1 MVIIII
7 KENLN
12 MKDII
17 LCEYGCGQQAKFK
30 TKGGRNICC
39 KSPNQCQV
47 NRKKNSQKVKI
58 AHAKE
63 PEKWKVQNHGEK
75 YKKWR
80 ESNPDK
86 FAKCRI
92 KSGKTLK
99 DKFKTG
105 ELIPNWLGKTL
116 SNEHKQKISEKMY
129 QRTCRGWSHCKYFEV
144 FSPTTNE
151 IVKVQGTW
159 QLKYAEYLNQNNI
172 SWIRSRK
179 INLKYRLHQDDYLH
193 TYYPDFYL
201 PEQDVYIEI
210 KGRYQQQQR
219 IKMERVIQ
227 QNKDKTIKL
236 VFKHELESLLNQKL

>member
-1 MVIIII
+1 M
-7 KENLN
+7 E
-12 MKDII
+12 DII
-17 LCEYGCGQQAKFK
+17 LCQYGCGQEAKFV
-30 TKGGRNICC
+30 N
-39 KSPNQCQV
+39 KSGKHSCSKHFSQCPV
-47 NRKKNSQKVKI
+47 NRKKNSQNIKI
-58 AHAKE
+58 AHEKY
-63 PEKWKVQNHGEK
+63 PEKWINI
-75 YKKWR
+75 KKGGFASKSWV
-80 ESNPDK
+80 ENNPDK
-86 FAKCRI
+86 YKAMHKQ
-92 KSGKTLK
+92 SGAT
-99 DKFKTG
+99 FKQRLQSGEISHPWTG
-105 ELIPNWLGKTL
+105 KNHTKQA
-116 SNEHKQKISEKMY
+116 KQKISEKMY
-129 QRTCRGWSHCKYFEV
+129 ERTCRGWSHCKYFEV
-144 FSPTTNE
+144 FNLTTNE

-227 QNKDKTIKL
+227 QNKNKTIKL

>member
-1 MVIIII
+1 
-7 KENLN
+7 

-17 LCEYGCGQQAKFK
+17 LCQYGCGQEAKFI
-30 TKGGRNICC
+30 N
-39 KSPNQCQV
+39 KSGKHTCSKYNAQCPA
-47 NRKKNSQKVKI
+47 NRKKNSQGVKK
-58 AHAKE
+58 AHQKE
-63 PEKWKVQNHGEK
+63 PEKWMGHLTGFASKQWRDNNPESFDLMQKQGRTTH
-75 YKKWR
+75 KKR
-80 ESNPDK
+80 LQS
-86 FAKCRI
+86 
-92 KSGKTLK
+92 
-99 DKFKTG
+99 G
-105 ELIPNWLGKTL
+105 ELIPYWLGKHHT
-116 SNEHKQKISEKMY
+116 NQTKEKISEKMY
-129 QRTCRGWSHCKYFEV
+129 QRTQRGWSHCKYFEV
-144 FSPTTNE
+144 FNPTTNE